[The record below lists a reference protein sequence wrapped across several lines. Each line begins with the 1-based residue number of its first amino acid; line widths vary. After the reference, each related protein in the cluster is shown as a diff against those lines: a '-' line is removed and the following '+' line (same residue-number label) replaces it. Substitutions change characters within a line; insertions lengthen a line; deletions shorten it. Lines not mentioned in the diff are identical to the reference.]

1 VKWERASLVSGA
13 TPGGDENGDGPV
25 VDPGAVEARLKAIV
39 DENRE
44 TLFEPWIAMVAASP
58 DFQGEMDRVVRL
70 LQVFF
75 NKWVV
80 EIITVL
86 GQRGTLRFGEL
97 KESLGGISGRTLS
110 QRLRDLEAQG
120 LVNRRMFNEMP
131 VRVEYSL
138 TEKGLDVAM
147 LALPLVLYLRVKSDA

>member
-1 VKWERASLVSGA
+1 LVSNVK
-13 TPGGDENGDGPV
+13 PGGDDGAVTPG
-25 VDPGAVEARLKAIV
+25 DPGALEARLKAIV

-44 TLFEPWIAMVAASP
+44 TLFEPWVGMIAASP
-58 DFQGEMDRVVRL
+58 DFQGEMDRMVQL

-110 QRLRDLEAQG
+110 QRLRDLESQG

-138 TEKGLDVAM
+138 TEKGVDVAM
-147 LALPLVLYLRVKSDA
+147 LALPLVLYLRVTSGT